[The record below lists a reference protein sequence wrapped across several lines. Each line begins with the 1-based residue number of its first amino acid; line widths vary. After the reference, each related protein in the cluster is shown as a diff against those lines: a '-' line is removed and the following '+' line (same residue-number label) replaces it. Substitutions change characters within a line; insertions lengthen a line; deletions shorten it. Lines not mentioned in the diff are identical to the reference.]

1 LVIAG
6 RALISR
12 AAEEGVEEGVEE
24 GAGRPVVVAE
34 GGLCAAAAPAGLPLT
49 VAWERLLVAVAA
61 KGLDAV
67 VSGLQ
72 EDLVPLECDVVSH
85 NCDLDVRAR

>member
-1 LVIAG
+1 MG
-6 RALISR
+6 D
-12 AAEEGVEEGVEE
+12 

-34 GGLCAAAAPAGLPLT
+34 GGLCAAAAPTGLPLT

-67 VSGLQ
+67 VSGPQ

-85 NCDLDVRAR
+85 NCDLAVPAP

>member
-1 LVIAG
+1 MG
-6 RALISR
+6 D
-12 AAEEGVEEGVEE
+12 

-49 VAWERLLVAVAA
+49 VAWERLLVVVA
-61 KGLDAV
+61 AV

-72 EDLVPLECDVVSH
+72 VDLVPPGCDVVSH

>member
-1 LVIAG
+1 M
-6 RALISR
+6 ISR

-34 GGLCAAAAPAGLPLT
+34 GGLCAAAAPARLPLT
-49 VAWERLLVAVAA
+49 VAWKRLLAVVAA
-61 KGLDAV
+61 KGLNAV

-72 EDLVPLECDVVSH
+72 EDLVPLECDVVAH
-85 NCDLDVRAR
+85 NCNLAARAP

>member
-1 LVIAG
+1 MVPAG

-49 VAWERLLVAVAA
+49 VAWERLLVVVAT

-72 EDLVPLECDVVSH
+72 VDLVPLERDVASH
-85 NCDLDVRAR
+85 NFDLAVQAR